1 MMRSA
6 TSSMSYGNLGDE
18 DGVGAAGDAG
28 VQRDPAGVAAHHLGD
43 HHAMVRFRGGVQAI
57 DGVGREADRGVEA
70 EAVGGLDDVVV
81 DGLGHA
87 DERDA
92 ALGELVG
99 DGQGAVAA
107 DHHQAVQAQ
116 LVEHV
121 DAALRV
127 VALAVARLDRVEER
141 VAAVDRAEDRAADAQ
156 DAGDVLRHQDAVP
169 VRLDEAV
176 EAVLEAEAGDA
187 VVVGRL
193 DHGANDRVQPRG
205 VAAAGEYSDTPNRF
219 HSEVSSG
226 SAAHTDSGVV
236 FKKST

>member
-1 MMRSA
+1 MAS
-6 TSSMSYGNLGDE
+6 
-18 DGVGAAGDAG
+18 
-28 VQRDPAGVAAHHLGD
+28 VAK
-43 HHAMVRFRGGVQAI
+43 
-57 DGVGREADRGVEA
+57 ADRGVEA

-81 DGLGHA
+81 DRLRHA

-141 VAAVDRAEDRAADAQ
+141 VAAVDGAEDRAADAQ
-156 DAGDVLRHQDAVP
+156 DPGDVFRRQDAVP
-169 VRLDEAV
+169 VRLDEPV
-176 EAVLEAEAGDA
+176 EAVLETEAGDA

-219 HSEVSSG
+219 HSEGVFRLRRAHRWRSHVQEIDLKYSIRSG
-226 SAAHTDSGVV
+226 SPPLADQTEMSVGLRVADIVSRMLHFSSCRAGDGARTGL
-236 FKKST
+236 